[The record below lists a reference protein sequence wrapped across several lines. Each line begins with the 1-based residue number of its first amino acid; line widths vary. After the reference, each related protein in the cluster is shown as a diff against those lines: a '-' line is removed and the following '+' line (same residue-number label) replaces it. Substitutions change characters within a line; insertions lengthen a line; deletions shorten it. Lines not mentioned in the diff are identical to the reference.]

1 MKKALYIALA
11 VVALTVSALAQAP
24 SAPPSPQEQ
33 ALSGKLMVEINEN
46 IQLRTALV
54 QAQQQVVDL
63 QKQLAAKNAPPKKDE
78 PKK

>member
-1 MKKALYIALA
+1 
-11 VVALTVSALAQAP
+11 
-24 SAPPSPQEQ
+24 
-33 ALSGKLMVEINEN
+33 MVEINEN